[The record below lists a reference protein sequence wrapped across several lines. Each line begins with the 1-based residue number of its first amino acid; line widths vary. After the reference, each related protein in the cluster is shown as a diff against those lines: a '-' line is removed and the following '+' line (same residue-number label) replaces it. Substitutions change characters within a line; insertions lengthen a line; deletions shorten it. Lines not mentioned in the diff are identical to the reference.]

1 MAKSKWQMDL
11 KWQTEEAEE
20 VKWQV
25 RCAVRH
31 LNFAFCYL
39 PFEFLYR

>member
-1 MAKSKWQMDL
+1 
-11 KWQTEEAEE
+11 

>member
-1 MAKSKWQMDL
+1 MDL

-25 RCAVRH
+25 RCAVPH
-31 LNFAFCYL
+31 LNFAICSL

>member
-1 MAKSKWQMDL
+1 
-11 KWQTEEAEE
+11 

-25 RCAVRH
+25 RCAVPH
-31 LNFAFCYL
+31 LNFAICSL

>member
-1 MAKSKWQMDL
+1 
-11 KWQTEEAEE
+11 

-25 RCAVRH
+25 RGAVRH
-31 LNFAFCYL
+31 LNFAICYL